1 MDQKPLS
8 PLQEKTDF
16 VAPQQTEQDPDVM
29 ALIQRKGQAQK
40 VEQTPEIKKAK
51 NDLRRI
57 IQQVGIDPQR
67 IIMAGQYAERAL
79 RDPAMYPVAIQMAI
93 RENLISESDVEP
105 GGIDYKL
112 LANGITA
119 GILTQELID
128 EGAL

>member
-16 VAPQQTEQDPDVM
+16 VAPQQDDEVM
-29 ALIQRKGQAQK
+29 ALVQRKGQAQK
-40 VEQTPEIKKAK
+40 VEQTPEVAKAK

-67 IIMAGQYAERAL
+67 IIVAGQYAERAL
-79 RDPAMYPVAIQMAI
+79 NDPSMYPVAIQMAI
-93 RENLISESDVEP
+93 RENLITEQDVQP

-119 GILTQELID
+119 GILTQELLD